1 MSRDVIELIHD
12 RWQKLRLLRSRG
24 TVLVDYKILR
34 NFVRIYQTLGRDSMT
49 AQYLEFV
56 RQQLIVATADLSGA
70 TKGQLVAF
78 AENAQF
84 TATARSRGRKKV
96 ADPVTGR
103 MVNPSSPP
111 IPGQQSRAKGS
122 SIALVLPVEYST
134 ASWRRALLSLEE
146 HQKAWLL
153 WNYGEETKFPHQTT
167 ICQISWQE
175 FKRQTEGEKI
185 AAKTLGRL
193 KAMIWLAAQDVKA
206 ELAGKRVYQQQE
218 LASLTGTTP
227 NNWSTNYAS
236 RWRAIREIFLK
247 LDRDSLLNVTK
258 ARSQQKSTNYH
269 SGIAKM
275 N

>member
-1 MSRDVIELIHD
+1 MNN
-12 RWQKLRLLRSRG
+12 Q
-24 TVLVDYKILR
+24 
-34 NFVRIYQTLGRDSMT
+34 Q
-49 AQYLEFV
+49 LEYV

-96 ADPVTGR
+96 YDVQKKR
-103 MVNPSSPP
+103 MVNPDGPP
-111 IPGQQSRAKGS
+111 MSGSQSRAKGS
-122 SIALVLPVEYST
+122 SIALVCPVEFVT
-134 ASWRRALLSLEE
+134 ASWRRAVLSLEE
-146 HQKAWLL
+146 HQRAWLL
-153 WNYGEETKFPHQTT
+153 WNYSEETKFPHQTT

-175 FKRQTEGEKI
+175 FKRQIEGEKI
-185 AAKTLGRL
+185 ASKTMGRL
-193 KAMIWLAAQDVKA
+193 KALVWLASQDVKA

-236 RWRAIREIFLK
+236 RWRAIRDIFLK

-258 ARSQQKSTNYH
+258 ARSQQKATNYH
-269 SGIAKM
+269 QGIAEM

>member
-1 MSRDVIELIHD
+1 
-12 RWQKLRLLRSRG
+12 
-24 TVLVDYKILR
+24 
-34 NFVRIYQTLGRDSMT
+34 MT

-70 TKGQLVAF
+70 TKGQLIAF

-146 HQKAWLL
+146 HQKSWLL
-153 WNYGEETKFPHQTT
+153 WNYSENIRFEHQVAIT
-167 ICQISWQE
+167 QWAWAE
-175 FKRQTEGEKI
+175 FRGQLG
-185 AAKTLGRL
+185 AKKVAGKTMERL
-193 KAMIWLAAQDVKA
+193 KKLTWLAAQDVKA
-206 ELAGKRVYQQQE
+206 ELAGRETYEYQALAE
-218 LASLTGTTP
+218 LVGVAK
-227 NNWSTNYAS
+227 STWTETYLPHWLALRS
-236 RWRAIREIFLK
+236 SFVK
-247 LDRDSLLNVTK
+247 LDSNALISVTRS
-258 ARSQQKSTNYH
+258 RSQQKATNLDV
-269 SGIAKM
+269 SLAKP